1 MESRK
6 ALIRF
11 HGITVIIG
19 FLLLLFKFIAY
30 FTTHSN
36 AILTDALESIVNVVA
51 GALAWYSLWLST
63 QPKDHE
69 HPYGHG
75 KVEFISASVEGSLIG
90 IAGLIIVGKSAYNFF
105 VPQEIHSLDF
115 GLYITAGAGLVN
127 FLLGY
132 YLVVKGKS
140 EKSLAIQANGEHLK
154 SDAYSSLGLVVGL
167 GLVLLTGYL
176 WIDNAMGILFG
187 GIILFQGV
195 KILRRSIAGIMDEA
209 DFDLLEELVGLLDK
223 HKKDDW
229 IDIHNLRVIKYGH
242 QLHIDCHVTLP
253 WYYSLQQSHDIISEM
268 DKVIQTNYDQV
279 ELFIHMDPCIE
290 SSCEVCPLECPE
302 RKHPYQARLDWTL
315 KRALAN
321 QKHGYSD

>member
-19 FLLLLFKFIAY
+19 FLLLLFKFLAY
-30 FTTHSN
+30 FSTHSN

-51 GALAWYSLWLST
+51 GSLAWYSLWLST
-63 QPKDHE
+63 KPKDHE

-105 VPQEIHSLDF
+105 VPQEIHSLDL

-132 YLVVKGKS
+132 YLVVKGKR

-154 SDAYSSLGLVVGL
+154 SDAYSSLGLVIGL
-167 GLVLLTGYL
+167 GLVLLTGSL
-176 WIDNAMGILFG
+176 WIDNAMGLLFG
-187 GIILFQGV
+187 GLILFQGL

-209 DFDLLEELVGLLDK
+209 DFELLEEIVTLLDK
-223 HKKDDW
+223 EKKDNW

-242 QLHIDCHVTLP
+242 HLHIDCHVTLP
-253 WYYSLQQSHDIISEM
+253 WYYSLQEAHDIISEM
-268 DKVIQTNYDQV
+268 DKVIQSNYDQV

-290 SSCEVCPLECPE
+290 LSCRICPLECKE
-302 RKHPYQARLDWTL
+302 RKHPFEERLDWTL
-315 KRALAN
+315 KRSLAN
-321 QKHGYSD
+321 QKHAYSD